1 MLPIRTFLLSWR
13 ASCYTFTSTPL
24 PRLVREFING
34 KNVTSR
40 EERRKCNE
48 NTNSNP
54 FLFFG
59 LECLCLLLS
68 FVGYFR
74 AGGCSVKIVE
84 MFR

>member
-1 MLPIRTFLLSWR
+1 MGRVSE
-13 ASCYTFTSTPL
+13 TS
-24 PRLVREFING
+24 G
-34 KNVTSR
+34 

-48 NTNSNP
+48 NSNP

-68 FVGYFR
+68 FIGYFR
-74 AGGCSVKIVE
+74 VGGYSVKIVE